1 MLKRLLMMNFEDNTE
16 AYLTKDMCAYPYYLG
31 KDHGWSCTYA
41 YFTNGNPLKNAQ
53 FEQYCALKCLGK
65 AEDYKKQ
72 RKIAAEYLRQ
82 HVKELDVLCCFNYGG
97 ASYSLPRLAK
107 RLNPA
112 IKTYIKLDMNESGF
126 SHFYDGTFL
135 RKIKIVPEY
144 WKSYAVDLFTVENR
158 SFYKVLKEMR
168 LFKNRIEYLPNA
180 VSLFGVDLGK
190 ISRPKQKE
198 NILLT
203 VGRLGKHVKN
213 NELLVEAIRKVDRN
227 LFNDWK
233 FLFVGAAEA
242 HFVEY
247 VKRIC
252 ESDAWMAEHLL
263 LVGEIRDR
271 KRLYELYA
279 KSKIMCMTSRSEGFC
294 IAILEAM
301 YFGAYPIL
309 TDFGRSVQEVTNHNQ
324 YGSIVPQN
332 NVNILTEVLEKIA
345 QDGALS
351 ELNFAVEK
359 FAQESFSY
367 DVWTKKLDEYLTDLL
382 TR

>member
-1 MLKRLLMMNFEDNTE
+1 MKRLLMIIFMNTTE
-16 AYLTKDMCAYPYYLG
+16 AYLTKEMCAYPYYLG
-31 KDHGWSCTYA
+31 KDYDWSCTYA
-41 YFTNGNPLKNAQ
+41 YFTNGKPLHNVQ
-53 FEQYCALKCLGK
+53 FEKYCALQYLGK
-65 AEDYKKQ
+65 ADDYGKQ
-72 RKIAAEYLRQ
+72 RRLAAEYLRQ
-82 HVKELDVLCCFNYGG
+82 HAKKVDLLCFFHYGG
-97 ASYSLPRLAK
+97 ASYSLARLAK

-112 IKTYIKLDMNESGF
+112 IKVYIKLDMNENGF
-126 SHFYDGTFL
+126 AHFHDGTFL
-135 RKIKIVPEY
+135 RKIKILPEY
-144 WKSYAVDLFTVENR
+144 WKSRAVDLFTVENR
-158 SFYKVLKEMR
+158 SFYRALKEMR
-168 LFKNRIEYLPNA
+168 LFKNRIKYLPNA

-190 ISRPKQKE
+190 FSRPRQKE

-203 VGRLGKHVKN
+203 VGRLGTHVKN

-233 FLFVGAAEA
+233 FLLVGPAEA

-247 VKRIC
+247 VRRIC
-252 ESDAWMAEHLL
+252 ESDAWMADHLL

>member
-1 MLKRLLMMNFEDNTE
+1 MQKRLLMMNFEDNTE
-16 AYLTKDMCAYPYYLG
+16 AYLTKDMCAYPYCLG

-41 YFTNGNPLKNAQ
+41 YFTNGTPLKNAQ

-65 AEDYKKQ
+65 ADDYKKQ

-82 HVKELDVLCCFNYGG
+82 HVKDLDVLCCFNYGG

-168 LFKNRIEYLPNA
+168 LFRNRIEYLPNA

-233 FLFVGAAEA
+233 FLFVGSAEA

-252 ESDAWMAEHLL
+252 ASDAWMAEHLVL
-263 LVGEIRDR
+263 FGKINDR
-271 KRLYELYA
+271 MRLYELYA
-279 KSKIMCMTSRSEGFC
+279 KAKIICMTSRSESFC
-294 IAILEAM
+294 IALMEAM
-301 YFGAYPIL
+301 FFGAYP
-309 TDFGRSVQEVTNHNQ
+309 VVTNF
-324 YGSIVPQN
+324 GSIVNDLMDDGKYGMISPQED
-332 NVNILTEVLEKIA
+332 VAALTAALEKIA
-345 QDGALS
+345 GVDNFPRLSQDV
-351 ELNFAVEK
+351 EEFARGH
-359 FAQESFSY
+359 FSY
-367 DVWTKKLDEYLTDLL
+367 GLWIGKLNEYLTNLL